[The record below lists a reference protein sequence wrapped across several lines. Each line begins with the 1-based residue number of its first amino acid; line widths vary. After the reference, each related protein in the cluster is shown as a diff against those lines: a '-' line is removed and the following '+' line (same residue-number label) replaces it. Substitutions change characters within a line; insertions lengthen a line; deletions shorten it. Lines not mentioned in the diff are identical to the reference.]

1 MSRPAGSPG
10 LNTAA
15 PPESSADAGSCH
27 RPVGQPAPRLRKL
40 RSQYLLGSVS
50 TLLLMLGLLSWNAV
64 HQMDR
69 ALQLA
74 ADQMAQVIRPVLAAA
89 VAPLLV
95 TRDHGT
101 LQQVLEAGSKSDKMA
116 SITVHD
122 SSGKLIGHA
131 GAPLSQ
137 ASTST
142 WTWHETP
149 LVPAGQKLGMLRFA
163 LDRQGIDDARRDLL
177 RNTLLIALLV
187 AAAGLGLLLLGT
199 RALARGFARLAAA
212 SREVADGNHAVQLPD
227 SRVLE
232 LHLVADSFNR
242 MAAQVRTKITAL
254 RHSEQQL
261 ELRVQL
267 RTAELRQALDDAE
280 QANRA
285 KSRFLSRMS
294 HELRTPLNAVIGFAQ
309 LLRLDPQRLQGDQ
322 FEHAG
327 QIQRAGWHLLDM
339 INDVLD
345 VSRIEGDEMQLKLQ
359 ALSVAEVVAQVVT
372 MLAETARERSIGLH
386 DQTAQSGC
394 WLLADRRRLL
404 QVLSNLV
411 GNAVKYTAPGGQVL
425 ISVAAAGDGCVALV
439 VSDNGPGFS
448 AAEQA
453 RLFEPFTRFERS
465 GEAVP
470 GTGIGLLLSR
480 QLTSLM
486 GGELRLS
493 TAPAHGAEFTVL
505 LPAAQALPDPAL
517 TEVARPATASAAAGA
532 AGEALASA
540 TAPLRRLLYIEDN
553 PTNACFIE
561 AALEAHGGFSLQ
573 LSVDGETGLS
583 AALASPPDLVLV
595 DIGLPGIDGNEVCRR
610 LRADA
615 RTQGLPLVAF
625 SASAMPD
632 DIALSLASG
641 FDRYLCKPVDL
652 AQLFDCLDDLTGSAE
667 AATPP

>member
-1 MSRPAGSPG
+1 MSIPASSPGVNAAALLEPSAEAGSRDAPAGQ
-10 LNTAA
+10 
-15 PPESSADAGSCH
+15 PE
-27 RPVGQPAPRLRKL
+27 LRRRTL
-40 RSQYLLGSVS
+40 RSQYLLGSIS
-50 TLLLMLGLLSWNAV
+50 TLMLMLGLLSWNAT
-64 HQMDR
+64 HQMDS

-74 ADQMAQVIRPVLAAA
+74 ADQKARAMRPILAAA

-95 TRDHGT
+95 TRDQGT
-101 LQQVLEAGSKSDKMA
+101 LQQVLEAGSQSDSVA
-116 SITVHD
+116 SITVYD
-122 SSGKLIGHA
+122 SSGRLVGHA

-137 ASTST
+137 ASTAT

-149 LVPAGQKLGMLRFA
+149 LVLAGQNLGMLRFA
-163 LDRQGIDDARRDLL
+163 LDRQGIDDARRQLL
-177 RNTLLIALLV
+177 RDTLLIALLV

-199 RALARGFARLAAA
+199 RALTHGFARLAAA
-212 SREVADGNHAVQLPD
+212 SREVADGNHEVQLPD

-242 MAAQVRTKITAL
+242 MAAQVRTEMAAL

-261 ELRVQL
+261 ELRVQA

-309 LLRLDPQRLQGDQ
+309 LLRLDPPRLQADQ
-322 FEHAG
+322 LEQAG

-359 ALSVAEVVAQVVT
+359 ALPVAEVVAQVVA
-372 MLAETARERSIGLH
+372 MLADTARARGISLH
-386 DQTAQSGC
+386 DQTAQSAC
-394 WLLADRRRLL
+394 WLLADRRRLV

-411 GNAVKYTAPGGQVL
+411 GNAVKYTPPGGQVRV
-425 ISVAAAGDGCVALV
+425 SVAPAGDGRVALV

-453 RLFEPFTRFERS
+453 RLFEPFTRFERA
-465 GEAVP
+465 GELVP

-480 QLTSLM
+480 QMASLM

-493 TAPAHGAEFTVL
+493 TAPARGAEFTVL
-505 LPAAQALPDPAL
+505 LPAAQAMPCRAL
-517 TEVARPATASAAAGA
+517 QEGAKPATVSAAAA
-532 AGEALASA
+532 ALASA

-573 LSVDGETGLS
+573 VSVDGETGLA

-615 RTQGLPLVAF
+615 RTRGLPLVAF
-625 SASAMPD
+625 SANAMPD

-652 AQLFDCLDDLTGSAE
+652 AQLFDCLDDLTKSAE
-667 AATPP
+667 TGTPP